1 MAERVDIPKVSA
13 SSLTRE
19 TSSLSKPL
27 NKSEEKPAIEKV
39 ALKGTVVAKRPSFF
53 SKLKETFIAD
63 DARDVGDYIVWDI
76 IVPTIR
82 RTIRDVIVGSAD
94 RIFLGTT
101 SPNSSSVLYRERGV
115 TKVRTDYA
123 TVSTGAKKIK
133 STADSNSRPNAQRS
147 PRVNFHLNEIVFDN
161 YNDAS
166 AVLEKL
172 VDYLDTYGTVSV
184 DDYFDLIGQSSDYT
198 AQNWGWTSLSSA
210 TIVNTYGG
218 YFIKLPNPVVIKE

>member
-1 MAERVDIPKVSA
+1 VAEVVNVPKVNA

-19 TSSLSKPL
+19 TSTLSKPI
-27 NKSEEKPAIEKV
+27 KKEDKPAIEKV
-39 ALKGTVVAKRPSFF
+39 ELKGAVVKKRPSFF

-94 RIFLGTT
+94 RIFLGTS

-115 TKVRTDYA
+115 TRVRTDYSSK
-123 TVSTGAKKIK
+123 STNANKIK
-133 STADSNSRPNAQRS
+133 PAVETNVRRPT
-147 PRVNFHLNEIVFDN
+147 RVNFHLNEIVFNN
-161 YNDAS
+161 YDDAS
-166 AVLEKL
+166 SVLERL
-172 VDYLDTYGTVSV
+172 VDYLDTYGKVSV
-184 DDYFDLIGQSSDYT
+184 DDYFDLVGQSSDFT
-198 AQNWGWTSLSSA
+198 AQDWGWTSLSSA

-218 YFIKLPNPVVIKE
+218 YFIKLPNPIVIKE